1 MYDYEFSILE
11 DLKSI
16 SRNFCHFQMENC
28 ASPAIVTKDLAMLVY
43 GRDGR
48 LGPRLKHLFQGTF
61 RNPEANRLTGIYEV
75 VLKKATLGSPGI
87 LWHSFLSLYF
97 RLSYF
102 CSYIFPFRHFFVQFR
117 IFFLLLSLCLLS
129 LSIAYLFHFFFW
141 SQTLAKK
148 KVNVN
153 KPMIF

>member
-1 MYDYEFSILE
+1 
-11 DLKSI
+11 
-16 SRNFCHFQMENC
+16 MENC

-87 LWHSFLSLYF
+87 LWHSFLYT
-97 RLSYF
+97 
-102 CSYIFPFRHFFVQFR
+102 FVFLTFVH
-117 IFFLLLSLCLLS
+117 IYFLLDIFSFNLE
-129 LSIAYLFHFFFW
+129 FFFAFIFVSLEPFHCIFISFFW
-141 SQTLAKK
+141 LQTLAKK

-153 KPMIF
+153 KPMIFQVVYMNVRDFVHLFFYTFYEKG

>member
-1 MYDYEFSILE
+1 
-11 DLKSI
+11 
-16 SRNFCHFQMENC
+16 MENC

-87 LWHSFLSLYF
+87 LWHSFLYTFVFLTFVHIYF
-97 RLSYF
+97 LLD
-102 CSYIFPFRHFFVQFR
+102 IFLFNLEF
-117 IFFLLLSLCLLS
+117 FFLLLSLCLLS
-129 LSIAYLFHFFFW
+129 LSIAYLFHFFLVAN
-141 SQTLAKK
+141 TCKEK
-148 KVNVN
+148 G
-153 KPMIF
+153 